1 MNVISSWFKRNFS
14 DPQIVILISALI
26 IAFVFIIY
34 FGAALAPFLTSIV
47 VAYLLESVIV
57 RLERM
62 KVPRVLAVGLVFMIF
77 IAVMFVLI
85 IWLVP
90 KLTFQVSQL
99 AQALPSYISTG
110 LDFLRALPEKYPNMI
125 DSNQV
130 QSLIAGVT
138 NEMTRVGQTVL
149 GKTIS
154 SVFSAFSI
162 AVFLVVMPI
171 LVFFLLKDKVVIV
184 AWLRQFIPKDSK
196 LTLSVWHQVDI
207 QIGNYI
213 RGKAFEIVLVGLI
226 SYIVF
231 VFLDLQYAILLA
243 TLKGF
248 SVLVPFIGAVAVT
261 IPIAL
266 VAFVQFGWS
275 GSFASVMISYGV
287 IQMLDG
293 NVLVPWLFS
302 EVNNLHPVAIIVAVL
317 FFGGVWGFWGVFF
330 AIPLA
335 TLVNAIIE
343 SWPKTLKQPE
353 PAPEPAQEV

>member
-14 DPQIVILISALI
+14 DPQIVILISALLFG
-26 IAFVFIIY
+26 FVFIIY
-34 FGAALAPFLTSIV
+34 FGRPLAPFLTSIV
-47 VAYLLESVIV
+47 VAYLLESVIL
-57 RLERM
+57 RLEKM
-62 KVPRVLAVGLVFMIF
+62 NVPRVLAVGLVFLVFLALM
-77 IAVMFVLI
+77 MVLI

-90 KLTFQVSQL
+90 KLTSQVSQL
-99 AQALPSYISTG
+99 AQALPAYLSTG
-110 LDFLRALPEKYPNMI
+110 LDFLRTLPEKYPSMI
-125 DSNQV
+125 EPEQV
-130 QSLIAGVT
+130 QSVIAGIT
-138 NEMTRVGQTVL
+138 NEMTQWGQTIL
-149 GKTIS
+149 GRTVS

-171 LVFFLLKDKVVIV
+171 LVFFLLKDKAVIV

-196 LTLSVWHQVDI
+196 LTLSVWNQVDI
-207 QIGNYI
+207 QIGNYV
-213 RGKAFEIVLVGLI
+213 RGKAFEILLVGLI

-231 VFLDLQYAILLA
+231 VFFDLEYAILLA
-243 TLKGF
+243 TLTGF

-261 IPIAL
+261 VPIAL
-266 VAFVQFGWS
+266 VAFFQFGWTAP
-275 GSFASVMISYGV
+275 FAYVMISYGV

-343 SWPKTLKQPE
+343 SWPKSIKNPE
-353 PAPEPAQEV
+353 QEQTAE

>member
-26 IAFVFIIY
+26 LGFVFVIY
-34 FGAALAPFLTSIV
+34 FGKPLAPFFTSIV
-47 VAYLLESVIV
+47 VAYLLESVIT
-57 RLERM
+57 RLE
-62 KVPRVLAVGLVFMIF
+62 KLKFPRVLAVGLVFLVF
-77 IAVMFVLI
+77 VVLMFVLI

-90 KLTFQVSQL
+90 KLTSQLTQL
-99 AQALPSYISTG
+99 AQALPAYISTG
-110 LDFLRALPEKYPNMI
+110 LDFLRTLPEKYPNMI
-125 DSNQV
+125 EPEQV
-130 QSLIAGVT
+130 QSVIASVT
-138 NEMTRVGQTVL
+138 NEMTTMGQTII
-149 GKTIS
+149 GKTVS

-171 LVFFLLKDKVVIV
+171 LVFFLLKDKTVIV
-184 AWLRQFIPKDSK
+184 EWFRQFIPKDSK
-196 LTLSVWHQVDI
+196 LTLSVWHQVDV
-207 QIGNYI
+207 QIGNYV
-213 RGKAFEIVLVGLI
+213 RGKAFEILLVGLT

-231 VFLDLQYAILLA
+231 VFLDLDYAILLA
-243 TLKGF
+243 TLTGF

-261 IPIAL
+261 IPLAL
-266 VAFVQFGWS
+266 VAFVQFGWTAP
-275 GSFASVMISYGV
+275 FAYVMISYGV

-343 SWPKTLKQPE
+343 SWPKTIVVPDAE
-353 PAPEPAQEV
+353 N

>member
-26 IAFVFIIY
+26 LGFVFIIY
-34 FGAALAPFLTSIV
+34 FGRALAPFFTSIV
-47 VAYLLESVIV
+47 VAYLLESLII

-62 KVPRVLAVGLVFMIF
+62 KCPRVLAVGLVFLTF
-77 IAVMFVLI
+77 IALMFVLI

-90 KLTFQVSQL
+90 KLTSQISQL
-99 AQALPSYISTG
+99 AQALPAYISTG
-110 LDFLRALPEKYPNMI
+110 LDFLRTLPEKYPNTI
-125 DSNQV
+125 DPSQV
-130 QSLIAGVT
+130 QSVIAGVT
-138 NEMTRVGQTVL
+138 NEMTAIGQTIL
-149 GKTIS
+149 GKTVS

-171 LVFFLLKDKVVIV
+171 LVFFLLKDKSIIV
-184 AWLRQFIPKDSK
+184 GWFRQFIPKDSK
-196 LTLSVWHQVDI
+196 LALSVWYQVDK
-207 QIGNYI
+207 QIGNYVK
-213 RGKAFEIVLVGLI
+213 GKAFEILLVGLT

-231 VFLDLQYAILLA
+231 VFLDLDYAILLA
-243 TLKGF
+243 TLTGF

-266 VAFVQFGWS
+266 VAFVQFGWT
-275 GSFASVMISYGV
+275 GPFAYVMISYGV
-287 IQMLDG
+287 IQILDG

-343 SWPKTLKQPE
+343 SWPKSISAPDANPE
-353 PAPEPAQEV
+353 

>member
-14 DPQIVILISALI
+14 DPQIVILISVLI
-26 IAFVFIIY
+26 LGFVFVIY
-34 FGAALAPFLTSIV
+34 FGKPLAPFLTSIV

-57 RLERM
+57 RLE
-62 KVPRVLAVGLVFMIF
+62 KLNFPRVLAVFLVFLIF
-77 IAVMFVLI
+77 VAVMLVLI

-90 KLTFQVSQL
+90 KLSTQVTQL
-99 AQALPSYISTG
+99 AQALPTYISTG
-110 LDFLRALPEKYPNMI
+110 LDFLRALPEKYPAMI
-125 DSNQV
+125 KEEQV
-130 QSLIAGVT
+130 QSIITSAT
-138 NEMTRVGQTVL
+138 NEMTAMGQTII
-149 GKTIS
+149 GKTVS

-162 AVFLVVMPI
+162 AVFLVTMPI
-171 LVFFLLKDKVVIV
+171 LVFFLLKDKAIIV
-184 AWLRQFIPKDSK
+184 GWLKQFIPRDSK
-196 LTLSVWHQVDI
+196 LTLSVWSQVDV
-207 QIGNYI
+207 QIGNYV

-231 VFLDLQYAILLA
+231 IFLDLQYAILLA
-243 TLKGF
+243 TLTGF

-266 VAFVQFGWS
+266 VAFVQFGWAAP
-275 GSFASVMISYGV
+275 FAYVMISYGV

-343 SWPKTLKQPE
+343 SWPKAIKVPTE
-353 PAPEPAQEV
+353 A